1 MKKKIVLALLCTWNV
16 GLTGCKKGDT
26 LAASDSTSSAESISD
41 ATGDEAVF
49 SKFTGALEQNVTL
62 HILEND
68 TAKSLGYLDE
78 LLTAFNA
85 AYKDKGIVAVDAN
98 IDQYSDLAQNGPYGY
113 GPDVLYQANDMIMK
127 NVQGKHIL
135 PLPTK
140 KIEAEAEL
148 PDSANAAYKSVV
160 GNVRYTFGVPVN
172 VQAPMLFY
180 RKDML
185 SENSDKNSNGI
196 PDMVESW
203 NALYQYS
210 KSINEKDG
218 TKRGYMK
225 ALYDVYFTSGYCYTY
240 GGYLFGNNNTDPKDL
255 GFNAGNSYL
264 GLKVIRQL
272 ASVMGQTCAD
282 TSIDTKCYSEMA
294 KGNYF
299 ATMST
304 PDVTNN
310 FINEM
315 VNEYTTKDKTLSK
328 ADAKKKAQENLVIS
342 ELPKLPKSGDLSE
355 EITSDDQLT
364 DMKTM
369 GGINGY
375 AISSYTKSPN
385 ASLAFL
391 NFATSYEMV
400 KKRQSLL
407 GIAPCRKDVVKESG
421 TLAKGLFSRMDS
433 GLISLM
439 PSLTEIGQVWT
450 PCETLNKD
458 IANDPYRDAG
468 KQKYLT
474 DESLK
479 KGLKDAASQ
488 VRQAIDTLDK

>member
-1 MKKKIVLALLCTWNV
+1 
-16 GLTGCKKGDT
+16 
-26 LAASDSTSSAESISD
+26 
-41 ATGDEAVF
+41 
-49 SKFTGALEQNVTL
+49 
-62 HILEND
+62 
-68 TAKSLGYLDE
+68 
-78 LLTAFNA
+78 
-85 AYKDKGIVAVDAN
+85 
-98 IDQYSDLAQNGPYGY
+98 
-113 GPDVLYQANDMIMK
+113 
-127 NVQGKHIL
+127 
-135 PLPTK
+135 
-140 KIEAEAEL
+140 
-148 PDSANAAYKSVV
+148 
-160 GNVRYTFGVPVN
+160 
-172 VQAPMLFY
+172 
-180 RKDML
+180 
-185 SENSDKNSNGI
+185 
-196 PDMVESW
+196 
-203 NALYQYS
+203 
-210 KSINEKDG
+210 
-218 TKRGYMK
+218 
-225 ALYDVYFTSGYCYTY
+225 
-240 GGYLFGNNNTDPKDL
+240 
-255 GFNAGNSYL
+255 
-264 GLKVIRQL
+264 
-272 ASVMGQTCAD
+272 
-282 TSIDTKCYSEMA
+282 MA

-342 ELPKLPKSGDLSE
+342 DLPKLPKSGDLSE

-479 KGLKDAASQ
+479 KGLGDAASQ